1 MKAGVNMIYYANE
14 NSSYIQHYGV
24 LGMKW
29 GHRKTHGSN
38 SYKSNKAYKKLEE
51 YDTKIAKKKNP
62 SVRNSMKRRKLYNKY
77 DKKAN
82 KDIKKAIK
90 NDDIKSALKISANRT
105 YAKMIVD
112 SNYANMAISD
122 CAKRAN
128 VNIGKNFTYK
138 ITKNNKLGGVNVNV
152 NGHTENYTYDPNK
165 IFIAKTG
172 GKK

>member
-1 MKAGVNMIYYANE
+1 MIYYANE
-14 NSSYIQHYGV
+14 NSPYIQHYGV

-29 GHRKTHGSN
+29 GHRKSHGSN
-38 SYKSNKAYKKLEE
+38 SYKSHKAYKKLEE

-90 NDDIKSALKISANRT
+90 NDDIKAALKISANRT

-138 ITKNNKLGGVNVNV
+138 ITKNNKLGGVNVNI

>member
-1 MKAGVNMIYYANE
+1 MIYYANE
-14 NSSYIQHYGV
+14 NSQYIKHYGV
-24 LGMKW
+24 PGMKW
-29 GHRKTHGSN
+29 GHRKSYGSN
-38 SYKSNKAYKKLEE
+38 SYKSHKAYKKLEE
-51 YDTKIAKKKNP
+51 YDTKISKKKNP
-62 SVRNSMKRRKLYNKY
+62 SVRNSIKRRKLYNKY

-90 NDDIKSALKISANRT
+90 IDDIKSALEISANRT

-112 SNYANMAISD
+112 SNYANMAITD

-128 VNIGKNFTYK
+128 VNIGKKFTYK
-138 ITKNNKLGGVNVNV
+138 ITRNNKLGGVNVNV

>member
-1 MKAGVNMIYYANE
+1 MIYYANE
-14 NSSYIQHYGV
+14 NSQYIQHYGV
-24 LGMKW
+24 PGMKW
-29 GHRKTHGSN
+29 GHRKSYGSN
-38 SYKSNKAYKKLEE
+38 SYKSHKAYKKLEE
-51 YDTKIAKKKNP
+51 YDTKISKKKNP
-62 SVRNSMKRRKLYNKY
+62 SVRNSIKRRKLYNKY

-90 NDDIKSALKISANRT
+90 IDDIKSALEISANRT

-112 SNYANMAISD
+112 SNYANMAITD

-128 VNIGKNFTYK
+128 VNIGKKFTYK
-138 ITKNNKLGGVNVNV
+138 ITRNNKLGGVNVNV